1 MSKNAR
7 SLRGRMT
14 DAERKLWTR
23 LRNRQLAGHKFRR
36 QVPLGKFV
44 ADFACYDARLVVE
57 LDGGQHAGGQHVG
70 SRHVGMAEDDA
81 VRRKWL
87 EDRGFLILR
96 FWNNEVLEN
105 MEGVLETIAR
115 TLEER
120 PPPHTEPL
128 PPGEK

>member
-7 SLRGRMT
+7 ALRGRMT
-14 DAERKLWTR
+14 DAERKLWAR

-57 LDGGQHAGGQHVG
+57 LDGGQHAGAQYAGLG
-70 SRHVGMAEDDA
+70 EDDA
-81 VRRKWL
+81 VRQKWL
-87 EDRGFLILR
+87 EDRGFRILR

-115 TLEER
+115 TLEQR
-120 PPPHTEPL
+120 PPPHPDPL
-128 PPGEK
+128 PQGERE